1 MKTLIID
8 ANSILNRAFYG
19 VRPLSAPDGRRT
31 EAVYGALNMIA
42 RQLSEYDFDCAAA
55 AFDVHAPTFR
65 HKADESYKA
74 GRHPT
79 PPELLSQFPI
89 FKEALCLLGISVLE
103 CEGYEADD
111 IIGTLA
117 SRTERDGG
125 EAYVLTGDRDSL
137 QLISDK
143 TTVLLATN
151 TETIPYT
158 PDKFA
163 EKYGI
168 TPDRYVFVKALMG
181 DSSDNIK
188 GVAGIGEKTA
198 FKLISDYGTLDSLY
212 ENYQSSSL
220 SAGVKAKLEAGK
232 ESAYHSLF
240 LATIVRDAP
249 IGDEPL
255 PPMKIKQKE
264 ARDFFVSL
272 GFKSFLSRFGLEKT
286 KAPKEEKGALDA
298 QTSLFDMNEDA
309 EKPQEYTK
317 TTVGELIG
325 KSGVLDCV
333 FLPDSLRVSC
343 EGGLFEVAFGDFAE
357 LSPLFTDGKKLCCF
371 DTKAVYHRLIDAG
384 INDFDFS
391 FDIMLAAYVLDST
404 DGDYSLSRVAAKYAA
419 NPFAR
424 EDDAAI
430 ITSLREALTMKLL
443 EEGSE
448 KLFSEIE
455 LPLSHLLAEM
465 EATGF
470 RVDID
475 GLSGFSEK
483 LTRSARE
490 YEEKIYEIAGG
501 PFNINSPKQLSVVLF
516 EKLALPAKKKT
527 KSGYSTD
534 AEVLESLR
542 PYNPI
547 IDLIL
552 DYRQV
557 AKLNSTYAIG
567 LREAADHN
575 ARVHSVFKQ
584 TGTATGRLSSA
595 EPNLQ
600 NIPIRTEL
608 GREMRRFFLPEE
620 GKVLLD
626 ADYSQIELRIL
637 ASLSGDPNMT
647 QAFISGEDIHS
658 STASKVFRVPIE
670 EVTPEMRK
678 RAKAVNF
685 GIVYGI
691 GDYSLSQDI
700 GTSVAQAKE
709 YIQSYFDTYP
719 CIREF
724 LDHSVTFAEEH
735 GYVTTLFGRRRY
747 LPELSSGK
755 AQIRA
760 FAQRVARNSPI
771 QGTAADIMKIA
782 MVAVRKGLREAGID
796 AKIILQVHDELVIEA
811 SRECAEEASKILQK
825 GMESA
830 FSGGVPMVAEV
841 SVGENWYENK

>member
-1 MKTLIID
+1 
-8 ANSILNRAFYG
+8 
-19 VRPLSAPDGRRT
+19 
-31 EAVYGALNMIA
+31 
-42 RQLSEYDFDCAAA
+42 
-55 AFDVHAPTFR
+55 
-65 HKADESYKA
+65 
-74 GRHPT
+74 
-79 PPELLSQFPI
+79 
-89 FKEALCLLGISVLE
+89 
-103 CEGYEADD
+103 
-111 IIGTLA
+111 
-117 SRTERDGG
+117 
-125 EAYVLTGDRDSL
+125 
-137 QLISDK
+137 
-143 TTVLLATN
+143 
-151 TETIPYT
+151 
-158 PDKFA
+158 
-163 EKYGI
+163 
-168 TPDRYVFVKALMG
+168 
-181 DSSDNIK
+181 
-188 GVAGIGEKTA
+188 
-198 FKLISDYGTLDSLY
+198 
-212 ENYQSSSL
+212 
-220 SAGVKAKLEAGK
+220 
-232 ESAYHSLF
+232 
-240 LATIVRDAP
+240 
-249 IGDEPL
+249 
-255 PPMKIKQKE
+255 
-264 ARDFFVSL
+264 
-272 GFKSFLSRFGLEKT
+272 
-286 KAPKEEKGALDA
+286 
-298 QTSLFDMNEDA
+298 
-309 EKPQEYTK
+309 
-317 TTVGELIG
+317 
-325 KSGVLDCV
+325 
-333 FLPDSLRVSC
+333 
-343 EGGLFEVAFGDFAE
+343 
-357 LSPLFTDGKKLCCF
+357 
-371 DTKAVYHRLIDAG
+371 
-384 INDFDFS
+384 
-391 FDIMLAAYVLDST
+391 
-404 DGDYSLSRVAAKYAA
+404 
-419 NPFAR
+419 
-424 EDDAAI
+424 
-430 ITSLREALTMKLL
+430 
-443 EEGSE
+443 
-448 KLFSEIE
+448 
-455 LPLSHLLAEM
+455 M
-465 EATGF
+465 EAAGF
-470 RVDID
+470 CVDID

-483 LTRSARE
+483 LTQAAHE

-501 PFNINSPKQLSVVLF
+501 PFNINSPKQLSAVLF

-608 GREMRRFFLPEE
+608 GREMRRFFLPEK

-647 QAFISGEDIHS
+647 QAFISGEDIHA

-782 MVAVRKGLREAGID
+782 MVTVRKGLREAGID

-811 SRECAEEASKILQK
+811 SRECVEEASKILQK
-825 GMESA
+825 GLESA
-830 FSGGVPMVAEV
+830 FAGSVPMVAEV